1 MHRLSLHRGMMLVV
15 PRNEL
20 VGAEGF
26 QFSSVV
32 AAGTEAPE
40 FLI

>member
-1 MHRLSLHRGMMLVV
+1 MHRLSRHRGMMLVV

-26 QFSSVV
+26 QFSVV

>member
-1 MHRLSLHRGMMLVV
+1 MHRLSRHRGMMLVV

-20 VGAEGF
+20 VGAKGF
-26 QFSSVV
+26 QFSVV
-32 AAGTEAPE
+32 AAGTETPE